1 MVDLV
6 KFLRDTLGLE
16 LNKKFYIYKEV
27 WKKRYTAMF
36 TTSGIK
42 VEDCP
47 YSNDAVLSEILFNP
61 ECSIEL
67 EPLEDGA
74 EQAISEVEA
83 FIDLNDNVK
92 GARENKSALSYIR
105 DFFGYQESA
114 YENKLTETRQS
125 YEARLADT
133 ETAYNDVI
141 ASKDATI
148 SSLESDLAVAK
159 ATLSNIIWEPNK
171 TYNLDDVCLYGGKFY
186 VADGT
191 FTSSA
196 NFTDGLHWQL
206 VKYIPSSGS

>member
-61 ECSIEL
+61 ECSVEL

-159 ATLSNIIWEPNK
+159 STLSNIIWEPNK

-191 FTSSA
+191 FTSGA
-196 NFTDGLHWQL
+196 NFTDDTHWQL
-206 VKYIPSSGS
+206 VKYVPSSGS